1 MEIEHKLVIQSNTGT
16 ACTSI
21 IKNFKKKNLSLVNI
35 CYCCRVD
42 LWNILCLFTCVY
54 ACMHKKKNSK
64 THLQFF
70 YYYYLFLGLY
80 LFWMML
86 IKDFEVKISVIQIK

>member
-1 MEIEHKLVIQSNTGT
+1 MEIEHKFVIQSNTGT

-21 IKNFKKKNLSLVNI
+21 IKNLKKNLSLVNI

-70 YYYYLFLGLY
+70 LLLFISRIVSVLDDVNKG
-80 LFWMML
+80 FWSY
-86 IKDFEVKISVIQIK
+86 DFSNSN